1 MAAKYEI
8 EVDLNSKTGTF
19 KGIYSYL
26 SYHGLA
32 TNGDDTVPQTLT
44 CQTPFTG
51 NNWLRITRA
60 GGFYTGV
67 YKVSVGSYDLQTHA
81 WTNLKLIYST
91 GDIVNGAPTRIILY
105 CDDSFFG
112 IAWFRNE
119 GERLRYTH
127 IGETTDG
134 DNVAFVAHT
143 NKTLLDETDAGVTF
157 LDDLTDGGNL
167 ILEQRQIYR
176 NNQICVAPALVTTQ
190 DNAYFGTLKNIDNA
204 CVSVSIV
211 GLVELDGYD
220 ILRRQRLDVTDTP
233 QHYKNTGLRIELDD

>member
-8 EVDLNSKTGTF
+8 EVDLNSTTGTF

-60 GGFYTGV
+60 SRYTGV
-67 YKVSVGSYDLQTHA
+67 YKVWVGSYDLQTHA
-81 WTNLKLIYST
+81 WTNLKLIYSS
-91 GDIVNGAPTRIILY
+91 GDAVNGAPTRIILY

-112 IAWFRNE
+112 IAWFCND
-119 GERLRYTH
+119 GVRYTH

-134 DNVAFVAHT
+134 DNVAFVAPHKNAT
-143 NKTLLDETDAGVTF
+143 PASETVAGVTF

-204 CVSVSIV
+204 CVSVSID

-220 ILRRQRLDVTDTP
+220 ILRRQKLDVTDTP